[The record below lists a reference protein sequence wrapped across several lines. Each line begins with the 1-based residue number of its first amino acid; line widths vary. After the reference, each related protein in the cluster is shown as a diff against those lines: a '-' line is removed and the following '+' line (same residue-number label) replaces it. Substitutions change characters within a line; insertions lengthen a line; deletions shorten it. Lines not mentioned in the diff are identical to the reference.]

1 MSATTDQ
8 EIFDQAIGEQTQNV
22 PETSTEAPTEAEVE
36 RVRDEKGRFK
46 SATPEPT
53 SEEEVQEPAQ
63 LPVASVFDAPSPVE
77 KDDARV
83 PSWRLK
89 EESDR
94 RREAESGLAELRAE
108 MRQMQMAMMQQ
119 RQPPPEAQ
127 APEVDIFADPQ
138 GFVQQLQ
145 GNFDQRLRTLQL
157 ENSLRFAH
165 YAHGDKFNEA
175 YQAFS
180 EHVGQTRD
188 QATYQR
194 VMAAPD
200 PGEALVKWFNDQQL
214 HKQLG
219 GTDLNSFLEKQRE
232 EWLKDPAVQA
242 RVIEAF
248 KATQQATQPNSL
260 TNIPPSLSKATAAS
274 SPHDYGSSQNDI
286 YAYATAKR

>member
-1 MSATTDQ
+1 MSATDQ

-22 PETSTEAPTEAEVE
+22 PETPVEAPTEAEAQ
-36 RVRDEKGRFK
+36 RVRDERGRFK

-53 SEEEVQEPAQ
+53 SEEVPAEEPVAAQAEPA
-63 LPVASVFDAPSPVE
+63 PPVE

-119 RQPPPEAQ
+119 RQPPTEVQ
-127 APEVDIFADPQ
+127 TPEVDIFADPQ

-145 GNFDQRLRTLQL
+145 SNFQQQLATMRLESSLKDAHRT
-157 ENSLRFAH
+157 
-165 YAHGDKFNEA
+165 HGDKFNQA
-175 YQAFS
+175 YEAFS
-180 EHVGQTRD
+180 QHVSQTRD

-194 VMAAPD
+194 VMATND
-200 PGEALVKWFNDQQL
+200 PGEALVGWWKDQQL
-214 HKQLG
+214 HKELG
-219 GTDLNSFLEKQRE
+219 GSDLQSFLEKQRE
-232 EWLKDPAVQA
+232 EWLKDPSVQA
-242 RVIEAF
+242 KVIEAF

-260 TNIPPSLSKATAAS
+260 TNLPPSLSKATASA
-274 SPHDYGSSQNDI
+274 SPHDFGSSGNDI
-286 YAYATAKR
+286 YSYATAKRK

>member
-1 MSATTDQ
+1 MSATDQ

-22 PETSTEAPTEAEVE
+22 PETPVEAPSEAEAQ
-36 RVRDEKGRFK
+36 RVRDERGRFK

-53 SEEEVQEPAQ
+53 SEEVSAEEPVSAQAEV
-63 LPVASVFDAPSPVE
+63 APQVE

-119 RQPPPEAQ
+119 RQPPQEPQQ

-145 GNFDQRLRTLQL
+145 GSFDQRLKTLQL

-200 PGEALVKWFNDQQL
+200 PGEALVAWWKDQQL
-214 HKQLG
+214 HKELG
-219 GTDLNSFLEKQRE
+219 GSDLKSFLERQRE
-232 EWLKDPAVQA
+232 EWLKDPSVQA
-242 RVIEAF
+242 KVIEAF

-260 TNIPPSLSKATAAS
+260 TNIPPSLSKATASA
-274 SPHDYGSSQNDI
+274 SPHDFGSSGGDI
-286 YAYATAKR
+286 YSYATAKRK